1 MKISVRMYKSKFA
14 NDTGVV
20 ARGSICFDGAFV
32 VDGVRVINGKNGLF
46 VSMPSRQK
54 QDGSYADVAFPIT
67 KEAREAINAAVL
79 EAYEKS

>member
-1 MKISVRMYKSKFA
+1 MKITARIYKNKFGE
-14 NDTGVV
+14 NTGVV
-20 ARGSICFDGAFV
+20 ARGSICFDNVFV

-67 KEAREAINAAVL
+67 KEAREAINQVVL
-79 EAYEKS
+79 EAYEKA